1 MMNREDQ
8 GEAVSGD
15 DGERQRLLATLGEYC
30 RKTGWLAAAPFLPRR
45 AICNLEN
52 LPGGPELPLAL
63 EDASWGAQ
71 GSNLGLFIAPEEPG
85 GCVRRHVCSCGSRS
99 LNRFW
104 PESLAQS

>member
-30 RKTGWLAAAPFLPRR
+30 RKTGWPAAAPFLPRR

-52 LPGGPELPLAL
+52 LEGETKPPLGPKDAWWERWARIWGCLASAGVGQGGYLS
-63 EDASWGAQ
+63 DHS
-71 GSNLGLFIAPEEPG
+71 
-85 GCVRRHVCSCGSRS
+85 
-99 LNRFW
+99 
-104 PESLAQS
+104 

>member
-52 LPGGPELPLAL
+52 LEGETKAAL
-63 EDASWGAQ
+63 GLQRRLVGAL
-71 GSNLGLFIAPEEPG
+71 GANLGLFSVGWGRAGRVFQRP
-85 GCVRRHVCSCGSRS
+85 
-99 LNRFW
+99 
-104 PESLAQS
+104 